1 VAAKLKVALEFIP
14 FELGVLAVAERQQ
27 LVLGTYGDLLQS
39 TCMDTLGVEGEGW
52 KREKG
57 HKQKQHTHTQLVNCH
72 SCRTAWLL
80 LTRMP

>member
-39 TCMDTLGVEGEGW
+39 TLGVEGEGW

-57 HKQKQHTHTQLVNCH
+57 HKQKQHAHTTGELP
-72 SCRTAWLL
+72 LL
-80 LTRMP
+80 PHCMVTFD